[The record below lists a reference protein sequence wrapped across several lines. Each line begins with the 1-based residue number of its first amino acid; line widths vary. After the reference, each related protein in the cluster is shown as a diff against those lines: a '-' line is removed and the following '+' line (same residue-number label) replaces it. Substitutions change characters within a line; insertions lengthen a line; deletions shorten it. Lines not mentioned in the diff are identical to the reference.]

1 MRTNL
6 QAGAMPE
13 IIIGGRLI
21 GPSHPPFTI
30 AEVGLNHNG
39 DLTKALEMARVARA
53 AGADAVKFQTFRAS
67 EIVTDP
73 KQTYTYRSRGVEV
86 TESMQA
92 MFERCELRRD
102 EWFTLKAECDRLG
115 ILFMSTPQNRSDLDI
130 LLEVG
135 VPAVKIGSDDFT
147 NLPLLKSYAAT
158 GLPIILSCGMADLA
172 EVYRSLDTIGAFDGY
187 PIVLLLCTS
196 QYPTPPSDVNLAK
209 LRTLRAAFPQLTL
222 GFSDHTEGPLASS
235 VAVAL
240 GAAVFEKHFTLS
252 HDLPGP
258 DHWFSETP
266 DTLRQWVESIAKAH
280 KMMGS
285 PVLRPTEAEREMRRI
300 ARRSIVALHDIAKGD
315 KLTSANIAIR
325 RPATGLPP
333 ELLDAV
339 LGRTATRALQAGEPL
354 TLAHITT

>member
-1 MRTNL
+1 MHAHT
-6 QAGAMPE
+6 QPAAMPE
-13 IIIGGRLI
+13 IVINGRRI

-39 DLTKALEMARVARA
+39 DIDKALEMVRVAHA
-53 AGADAVKFQTFRAS
+53 AGATAVKFQTFKAS
-67 EIVTDP
+67 EFVGNP
-73 KQTYTYRSRGVEV
+73 NQTYTYRSQGVEI
-86 TESMQA
+86 TESMLA
-92 MFERCELRRD
+92 MFQRCELRRD
-102 EWFTLKAECDRLG
+102 HWFTLKAECDRLG

-147 NLPLLKSYAAT
+147 NLPLLRSYAAT
-158 GLPIILSCGMADLA
+158 GLPIILSCGMADMA
-172 EVYRSLDTIGAFDGY
+172 EIYRSLDTVGAFDGY

-196 QYPTPPSDVNLAK
+196 QYPTPPEDVNLAK

-235 VAVAL
+235 VAVAF
-240 GAAVFEKHFTLS
+240 GASVFEKHFTLS

-266 DTLRQWVESIAKAH
+266 ETLRAWIYSITTAH
-280 KMMGS
+280 RMMGT
-285 PVLRPTEAEREMRRI
+285 PVLRPTAAEREMRRI
-300 ARRSIVALHDIAKGD
+300 ARRSIVALREIAKGD
-315 KLTSANIAIR
+315 KLTAANVAIR

-333 ELLDAV
+333 ELLEAV
-339 LGRTATRALQAGEPL
+339 LGRTATRALQAGEPV
-354 TLAHITT
+354 TLRDITS

>member
-1 MRTNL
+1 MKTCM
-6 QAGAMPE
+6 QASVMPE
-13 IIIGGRLI
+13 ITIGSRRI
-21 GPSHPPFTI
+21 GAGHAPFTI

-39 DLTKALEMARVARA
+39 ELARAIEMARVARD
-53 AGADAVKFQTFRAS
+53 AGADAVKFQTFKAS
-67 EIVTDP
+67 EIVTDS
-73 KQTYTYRSRGVEV
+73 KQTYTYRSRSIEV

-102 EWFTLKAECDRLG
+102 DWFTLKAECERLG
-115 ILFMSTPQNRSDLDI
+115 IVFMSTPQNRSDLDI

-172 EVYRSLDTIGAFDGY
+172 EIYRSLDTIGAFDGY

-196 QYPTPPSDVNLAK
+196 QYPTPPADVNLTK
-209 LRTLRAAFPQLTL
+209 LRTLRAAFPHLTL

-235 VAVAL
+235 VAVGF

-266 DTLRQWVESIAKAH
+266 ETLRLWVESIAKAH

-285 PVLRPTEAEREMRRI
+285 AVLRPTDAEREMRRI
-300 ARRSIVALHDIAKGD
+300 ARRSIVALRPIAKGD
-315 KLTSANIAIR
+315 TLTSANIAIR

-339 LGRTATRALQAGEPL
+339 LGRTVTRALEAGDPL
-354 TLAHITT
+354 TLEHITT